1 MYKKFLSY
9 LIAVIAICMMASC
22 GSGSGSSGK
31 QLASHEIFGDLL
43 NLLYQKSYT
52 DSIFYEEKEAVREK
66 WNNSSS
72 SSAQE
77 KWDKAKEKFDA
88 REDEEKAKFKAEVE
102 KIKPALVGKDIP
114 FEVEDGTGYEIT
126 SCKIHDIESNYVYIE
141 FEVKITDVKAAKF
154 DYQGMFDKSNP
165 KLSISTYEVD
175 KNGNRMGS
183 EWNNVLSVEVPE
195 KADGATG
202 KATGSTFYIAI
213 ENPERYMN
221 FAKIKF
227 VKE

>member
-1 MYKKFLSY
+1 ME
-9 LIAVIAICMMASC
+9 
-22 GSGSGSSGK
+22 
-31 QLASHEIFGDLL
+31 H
-43 NLLYQKSYT
+43 
-52 DSIFYEEKEAVREK
+52 
-66 WNNSSS
+66 SSS

-102 KIKPALVGKDIP
+102 KIKPTLVGKDIP

-126 SCKIHDIESNYVYIE
+126 SCKISDIENDYVYID
-141 FEVKITDVKAAKF
+141 FEVKITDIKAAKF

-183 EWNNVLSVEVPE
+183 EWNNVLSVEVQE

-213 ENPERYMN
+213 LNPEKYMN